1 MTMILYEPFSE
12 ERRMV
17 RRCWN
22 EQHSFISNWLDY
34 LYLMTGR
41 AETGDGKLITI

>member
-1 MTMILYEPFSE
+1 MVTLLYEPFSE

-22 EQHSFISNWLDY
+22 EQYDFISNWLDY

-41 AETGDGKLITI
+41 AETGDYKLINL